1 MPDKSVTTAEF
12 LRHFGRYHDEAR
24 LAPLTLTKHGR
35 PSLVVLSAETFRQL
49 TEQADPRR
57 AFAAGETPPDLA
69 LRILGELDRQS
80 AEHGSD
86 RVYEGI

>member
-24 LAPLTLTKHGR
+24 QTPLTLTKHGR
-35 PSLVVLSAETFRQL
+35 PSLVVLSADTYRQL

-57 AFAAGETPPDLA
+57 VYGAGETPPELSN
-69 LRILGELDRQS
+69 LILSELDRQS
-80 AEHGSD
+80 AEHGAD
-86 RVYEGI
+86 

>member
-35 PSLVVLSAETFRQL
+35 PSWSCSR
-49 TEQADPRR
+49 P
-57 AFAAGETPPDLA
+57 TPT
-69 LRILGELDRQS
+69 GN
-80 AEHGSD
+80 
-86 RVYEGI
+86 